1 MLYVWAAGWHP
12 ALTRRGKGYAG
23 RRQHLLHSVARMRRS
38 SSPRHISCSRTT
50 DRHVRQTCGSRARRM
65 PDVIMGVIGG
75 IGDSGKA
82 KLLQVR

>member
-1 MLYVWAAGWHP
+1 
-12 ALTRRGKGYAG
+12 
-23 RRQHLLHSVARMRRS
+23 
-38 SSPRHISCSRTT
+38 
-50 DRHVRQTCGSRARRM
+50 M